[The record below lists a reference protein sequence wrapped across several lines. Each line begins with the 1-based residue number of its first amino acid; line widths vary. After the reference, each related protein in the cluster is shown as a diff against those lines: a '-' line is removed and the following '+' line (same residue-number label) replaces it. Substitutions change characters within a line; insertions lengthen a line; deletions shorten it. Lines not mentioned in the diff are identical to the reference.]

1 MRVKKRYESKIER
14 MRVNNKC
21 VVASLG
27 DWLLLGQEQRA
38 EKKRW
43 KREGTRVRKYSCGES
58 EKEKTMEKEAR
69 ECRSE
74 HNTFNKFKVITIKNY

>member
-1 MRVKKRYESKIER
+1 MRAREKKWMHESKKKYESKIER

-38 EKKRW
+38 EKKD
-43 KREGTRVRKYSCGES
+43 
-58 EKEKTMEKEAR
+58 EKEKEQE
-69 ECRSE
+69 
-74 HNTFNKFKVITIKNY
+74 